1 MIVAASPV
9 CPIYRADAVAT
20 VINRRPVSV
29 GVIVAIQPAIG
40 AGQVSIDVWDLTTAH
55 AIQKD
60 KEALAAE
67 YERDGDQA
75 DRNGCVGEAAMFR
88 RFASDLLTQAADLA
102 EVLAGVQHKAA
113 A

>member
-1 MIVAASPV
+1 MIVAAAPPRPV
-9 CPIYRADAVAT
+9 YRADTVAT
-20 VINRRPVSV
+20 AINRRPVSV
-29 GVIVAIQPAIG
+29 DVIVAIQPAIDPEK
-40 AGQVSIDVWDLTTAH
+40 VSIDVWDLTTAH

-75 DRNGCVGEAAMFR
+75 DRDGRVGEAAMFR
-88 RFASDLLTQAADLA
+88 RFASDLLTQARDLC
-102 EVLAGVQHKAA
+102 EVLASLQHKAA